1 MASAWLPSCP
11 PTAVLLVR
19 EVTLPVADQPS
30 RPPSSNEYFGAL
42 PVGGADAD
50 GDELALALAL
60 GPALG
65 LELVL
70 ALGLV
75 LGLGLVP
82 VPTSASYC
90 ALNAIPS
97 GASEPS

>member
-1 MASAWLPSCP
+1 
-11 PTAVLLVR
+11 LVR

-50 GDELALALAL
+50 GGELALALAL

-65 LELVL
+65 LELALALVL